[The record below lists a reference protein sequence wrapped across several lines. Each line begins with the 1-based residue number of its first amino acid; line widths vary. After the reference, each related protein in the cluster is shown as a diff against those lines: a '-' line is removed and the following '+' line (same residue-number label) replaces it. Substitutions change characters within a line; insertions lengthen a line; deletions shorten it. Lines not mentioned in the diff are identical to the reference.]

1 MIQVDEQIFHWLVHA
16 STLDLEGG
24 SRFQPDKYKE
34 VDSSTRSVYALPD
47 ITGKKHF
54 EFVYLFYF
62 ATLFVA
68 FTWGVS
74 LIQGL
79 QMNGYC
85 MYIYIWMCYW
95 WVQMCFI
102 HCLITIRFDV
112 FIVTLT
118 SSRPNFADLR
128 VPTTF
133 TRLGMGVHVEME
145 GKVKT
150 RSWIDGQIIVGTTLP
165 ETNGKSSENGW
176 LEDDSF
182 LLGRP
187 IFSGDMLVSGRVIYT
202 NDNKL

>member
-1 MIQVDEQIFHWLVHA
+1 
-16 STLDLEGG
+16 
-24 SRFQPDKYKE
+24 
-34 VDSSTRSVYALPD
+34 
-47 ITGKKHF
+47 
-54 EFVYLFYF
+54 
-62 ATLFVA
+62 
-68 FTWGVS
+68 
-74 LIQGL
+74 
-79 QMNGYC
+79 
-85 MYIYIWMCYW
+85 
-95 WVQMCFI
+95 MCFI
-102 HCLITIRFDV
+102 HCLTTIRFDV

-150 RSWIDGQIIVGTTLP
+150 RSWIDGQIIVGTTLA

-202 NDNKL
+202 NDI